1 MELFLSLRVSSCTL
15 IMKTIQEYLKDKKP
29 LKNLTLE
36 QKEDLGLLF
45 LMEQVDRND
54 TVSEEE
60 IFKLLK

>member
-1 MELFLSLRVSSCTL
+1 
-15 IMKTIQEYLKDKKP
+15 MKTIQEYLKDKKP